1 MALTAFNAGAAG
13 ASNIQSLIIL
23 RFLAGTFGAS
33 PMTNAGGVIADMF
46 SANERG
52 MATAVFATAPYV
64 PATFSLSSYRRL
76 SACPFLVL

>member
-13 ASNIQSLIIL
+13 ARNIQSLIIL

-46 SANERG
+46 TANERG

-64 PATFSLSSYRRL
+64 LAVF
-76 SACPFLVL
+76 FLPSR